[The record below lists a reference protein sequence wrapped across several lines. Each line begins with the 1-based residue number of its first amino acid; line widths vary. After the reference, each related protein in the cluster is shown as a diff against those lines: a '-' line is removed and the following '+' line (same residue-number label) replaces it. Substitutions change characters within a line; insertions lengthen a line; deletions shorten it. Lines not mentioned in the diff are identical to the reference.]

1 MTDED
6 IQVFNRWSGRY
17 EDSFLQRLYFDHVH
31 EALLSALE
39 GESEPRCIAD
49 IGCGTGRLL
58 RKIKGRFPNSHLMGI
73 DPAEGMINK
82 ARKMMPDATFL
93 VSGAES
99 LPLPDES
106 VDLVIST
113 LSFHH
118 WKYQAEGTREIH
130 RVMRPGGTFLLADA
144 LHPIFLARIF
154 RHGQVR
160 TAAET
165 RDICTQAGLNVLQ
178 QQLKLLGHILITK
191 AIKRS

>member
-6 IQVFNRWSGRY
+6 IQEFNRWSRKY
-17 EDSFLQRLYFDHVH
+17 EDFFLQWIYFDHVH
-31 EALLSALE
+31 EALLSAL
-39 GESEPRCIAD
+39 GVESEPRCIID
-49 IGCGTGRLL
+49 VGCGTGRLL
-58 RKIKGRFPNSHLMGI
+58 RKIKGRFPNSHLVGI
-73 DPAEGMINK
+73 DPAEGMIDR

-99 LPLPDES
+99 LPLLSES
-106 VDLVIST
+106 VELVVST

-118 WKYQAEGTREIH
+118 WRDQAQGTREIH
-130 RVMRPGGTFLLADA
+130 RVMSPGGTFLLADA

-160 TAAET
+160 AAAET
-165 RDICTQAGLNVLQ
+165 RDICTQAGLNVIQ
-178 QQLKLLGHILITK
+178 QQRKLLGHILVTM